1 MARWRRRQKVL
12 IPQNVNGVSEARLG
26 YFVKKFGLSLAGLI
40 NPPEAEQSQRKK
52 RRVSVL
58 GLSINTSW
66 IGNFLILLQLG
77 KFLANYFRNISQP
90 KRFSVRKT
98 GFNSCQLSIRLQC
111 VIGFFTMS
119 TVSRHKD

>member
-52 RRVSVL
+52 KTCQRFRAFNQHQL
-58 GLSINTSW
+58 DWQFFNLTSTW
-66 IGNFLILLQLG
+66 EIFGKLLQ
-77 KFLANYFRNISQP
+77 KYQ
-90 KRFSVRKT
+90 
-98 GFNSCQLSIRLQC
+98 
-111 VIGFFTMS
+111 S
-119 TVSRHKD
+119 TETVQR